1 MAHAISRSA
10 CARAADRQGSYGGC
24 GTHRHRA
31 IGSRR
36 ARGGNGSRCVRRT
49 CRWRRVCRNLSAGNR
64 CAEHDRDRRRHRG
77 ASRLRAA
84 RLAQCAVEVHSQRAV
99 AAARHQVTT
108 AGARDSP
115 HPECARGTLQSRQR
129 SGGDHQRHR
138 DAAADC
144 RAVAATAA
152 GACCRGRC
160 VVATARKILVVFG
173 TRPEAIK
180 LAPVIAALRTVADV
194 HVCVTAQH
202 RQMLDQVLRAFAIQP
217 DRDLNVMRAGQDLT
231 DITAAVLSGIR
242 DVLADERPDLVVV
255 QGDTTTTMA
264 VALGAFYARV
274 PVAHVEAGL
283 RTGDPASPFP
293 EEINRRVTTVLADL
307 HFAPTNG
314 ARDNLLAEGI
324 APDRITVTGNTG
336 IDALLATTGRL
347 ARGEIAVQ
355 LPDAVE
361 QVSRGRRMI
370 LVTGHRRE
378 SFGAGFL
385 NICRALR
392 QIAAE
397 HPDVALVYPV
407 HLNPNVR
414 EPVHRLLSGV
424 PSIALIEPLDYLPFV
439 ALMQRA
445 VILLTDSGGVQEEA
459 PSLGTPVLVMREKTE
474 RPEGITAG
482 VATLVGTDPARIC
495 GEVDR
500 LLRERSAGAQSSA
513 KANPYGDG
521 RAAERIATAVAAYF
535 ATHPSV

>member
-1 MAHAISRSA
+1 V
-10 CARAADRQGSYGGC
+10 AR
-24 GTHRHRA
+24 
-31 IGSRR
+31 
-36 ARGGNGSRCVRRT
+36 
-49 CRWRRVCRNLSAGNR
+49 
-64 CAEHDRDRRRHRG
+64 
-77 ASRLRAA
+77 
-84 RLAQCAVEVHSQRAV
+84 
-99 AAARHQVTT
+99 
-108 AGARDSP
+108 
-115 HPECARGTLQSRQR
+115 
-129 SGGDHQRHR
+129 
-138 DAAADC
+138 
-144 RAVAATAA
+144 
-152 GACCRGRC
+152 
-160 VVATARKILVVFG
+160 ARKILVVFG

-180 LAPVIAALRTVADV
+180 LAPVIGALRSVADV
-194 HVCVTAQH
+194 QVCVTAQH
-202 RQMLDQVLRAFAIQP
+202 RQMLDQVLRVFAIRP

-242 DVLADERPDLVVV
+242 DVLADERRDLVVV

-307 HFAPTNG
+307 HFAPTTG

-324 APDRITVTGNTG
+324 AAECITVTGNTG

-347 ARGEIAVQ
+347 ARGEITVQ

-361 QVSRGRRMI
+361 QVSRGRRLI

-385 NICRALR
+385 NICQALR

-397 HPDVALVYPV
+397 HPEVALVYPV

-424 PSIALIEPLDYLPFV
+424 PSIVLIEPLEYLPFV

-445 VILLTDSGGVQEEA
+445 AILLTDSGGVQEEA

-482 VATLVGTDPARIC
+482 MATLVGTDPARIC
-495 GEVDR
+495 SEVNR
-500 LLRERSAGAQSSA
+500 LLRERSAGAPPSP

-535 ATHPSV
+535 VTHPSV